1 MRRMVV
7 DVHFCLSFLFWHR
20 FVIFGQVTKRTRSV
34 KPRIEN
40 IFQAHH
46 GRDISFGGTFCLN
59 FTIQTITPTHV
70 FFSHVG
76 CFPVL
81 FFVCAGPGSVS
92 HTVDEEILCIV
103 YHEVDPDEQKRVFL
117 TGGNDS
123 IIRIWNVFSYQMEST
138 LQGHEDSVTCMALD
152 ANFLFSGS
160 DDKTIRVWNLVH
172 VDEPYQLSVIQH
184 AHLKPIQDILIL
196 EDTGHLVSCSFDGKI
211 RVWDWGHEEDQS
223 GEGFGDGVVER
234 GGNVVVGSEGGPK
247 KHTGNATKH
256 ERKED
261 GDKEDHGGHSVL
273 HEFVHPSQFRCL
285 GYYPNQ
291 GDILVGTEESNILTF
306 SLPSSVTG
314 KGGPRPTS
322 ATGKDAGVPEEEEEA
337 ALVGGEEK
345 FESKYDENMDDEGA
359 RRIGLLSEQ

>member
-1 MRRMVV
+1 MDGIFPLVV
-7 DVHFCLSFLFWHR
+7 RFCVHFT
-20 FVIFGQVTKRTRSV
+20 VQ
-34 KPRIEN
+34 
-40 IFQAHH
+40 
-46 GRDISFGGTFCLN
+46 
-59 FTIQTITPTHV
+59 QTNRPITQLMF
-70 FFSHVG
+70 FFSHVPTLDVFL
-76 CFPVL
+76 CSFSVL
-81 FFVCAGPGSVS
+81 FVCVGPGSVS

-211 RVWDWGHEEDQS
+211 RVWDWGHEDDQS
-223 GEGFGDGVVER
+223 GEGFGDGVVGE
-234 GGNVVVGSEGGPK
+234 GGNVVEGSEGGQK
-247 KHTGNATKH
+247 THTGSAAKH
-256 ERKED
+256 ETKED
-261 GDKEDHGGHSVL
+261 DDKEDHGGHSVL

-322 ATGKDAGVPEEEEEA
+322 ATGKYAGVPEEQEEA
-337 ALVGGEEK
+337 GLVGGEEK
-345 FESKYDENMDDEGA
+345 FESKYDENMDDEGGE
-359 RRIGLLSEQ
+359 RRTGLLSEQ